1 MKMNKKLIL
10 DFIKFLENEKRF
22 SKHTIRSYQYDLN
35 EFNDFL
41 FAHDEKLTFFDI
53 DRSVIQY
60 HIRNISKKNNSD
72 KTLQRKVSSIK
83 SFYRYLAE
91 FSNSECNVADLIS
104 IPKTSKYL
112 PNLLSKK
119 EIERLM
125 SLPDLST
132 FSGIRDR
139 SILELFYSTGMR
151 ISELVNLKIDYID
164 FNKLLIKILGK
175 GNRERF
181 VIIGSKALKALNEY
195 ISIRHKL
202 IDNNYENKFLYPNI
216 RKGKSKH
223 LSEKT
228 IYNIVKFYLRK
239 VSNNENLSPH
249 SLRHSFATHLLENGA
264 DLMSVKDLL
273 GHKDLSSTQIYT
285 HVNIDKMKKIYK
297 TAHPHAK

>member
-1 MKMNKKLIL
+1 MNKKLIL

-41 FAHDEKLTFFDI
+41 LVHDEKLTFFDI
-53 DRSVIQY
+53 DRSVIQC
-60 HIRNISKKNNSD
+60 HIRNISKNNNSD

-91 FSNSECNVADLIS
+91 FPSSECNVVDLIS
-104 IPKTSKYL
+104 IPKASKYL

-228 IYNIVKFYLRK
+228 VYNIVKFYLRK

>member
-1 MKMNKKLIL
+1 MNKKLIL
-10 DFIKFLENEKRF
+10 DFKNFLENEKRF
-22 SKHTIRSYQYDLN
+22 SKHTIRSYYYDLN

-41 FAHDEKLTFFDI
+41 LMYDKQLTFFDI
-53 DRSVIQY
+53 DRSVIQL
-60 HIRNISKKNNSD
+60 HIKNISKNNGSD

-83 SFYRYLAE
+83 SFYKYLSE
-91 FSNSECNVADLIS
+91 FSNLECNVVDLIS

-119 EIERLM
+119 EIELLM

-132 FSGIRDR
+132 FKGIRDR

-151 ISELVNLKIDYID
+151 ISELVNLKMDLID

-175 GNRERF
+175 GNKERF
-181 VIIGSKALKALNEY
+181 VIIGKEALKALNEY
-195 ISIRHKL
+195 INIRHKF
-202 IDNNYENKFLYPNI
+202 IHNNQENNFLYPNI
-216 RKGKSKH
+216 RKGKSLH

-228 IYNIVKFYLRK
+228 IYNTVKLYLK
-239 VSNNENLSPH
+239 KISNNEKLSPH

>member
-1 MKMNKKLIL
+1 MNKKLIL

-41 FAHDEKLTFFDI
+41 LVHDEKLTFFDI

-202 IDNNYENKFLYPNI
+202 IDNSYENKFLYPNI
-216 RKGKSKH
+216 RKGKSEH
-223 LSEKT
+223 LNEKT
-228 IYNIVKFYLRK
+228 VYNIVKFYLRK
-239 VSNNENLSPH
+239 LSNNENLSPH